1 MAGGGGD
8 LTYVN
13 VVFNKMHKTATQ
25 HSSRGEGNHSM
36 SEGVG
41 GVASCVK
48 MLIYKILPSP
58 PLLTKLFGMHVTTRQ
73 MFDEKYCVEPGRGR
87 APHLRVGQGR

>member
-48 MLIYKILPSP
+48 MLIYEIIISP
-58 PLLTKLFGMHVTTRQ
+58 PPPDENLLYACDHKADV
-73 MFDEKYCVEPGRGR
+73 
-87 APHLRVGQGR
+87 